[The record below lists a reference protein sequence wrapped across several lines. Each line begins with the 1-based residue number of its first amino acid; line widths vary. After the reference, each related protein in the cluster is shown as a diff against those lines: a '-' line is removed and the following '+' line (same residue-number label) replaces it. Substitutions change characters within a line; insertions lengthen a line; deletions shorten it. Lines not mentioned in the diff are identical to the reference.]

1 MNNENKFK
9 DKVVLITGAGRGIGK
24 ALAIGFAK
32 AGAKVACLARSIE
45 EISKVVEEIHSF
57 KGDSIALKC
66 DVTNLTSIELA
77 TKEVFYY
84 FGRLDIVF
92 VNAGVNSI
100 RALVGDDDPDL
111 WRQTI
116 EVNLIGAYYTIRSC
130 IPYLKKCGGGRII
143 SIGSGRGRRGDIMGT
158 SYACSKAGLWM
169 LVRTVAEELR
179 PFNITINELIPGPVI
194 TGMNENFNENI
205 DAIFTNGIEWIKQP
219 DDVLPLAFFI
229 ASQPLNGPTAQSFSL
244 ARREL

>member
-1 MNNENKFK
+1 MSNENQFK
-9 DKVVLITGAGRGIGK
+9 DKVVLVTGAGRGIGK
-24 ALAIGFAK
+24 ALAIGFARV
-32 AGAKVACLARSIE
+32 GAKVACLARSSD
-45 EISKVVEEIHSF
+45 EILRVVEEIHSL
-57 KGDSIALKC
+57 KGVGLAVKC
-66 DVTNLTSIELA
+66 DVTDLASIEQA
-77 TKEVFYY
+77 TKEVFDC
-84 FGRLDIVF
+84 FGGLDIVF

-130 IPYLKKCGGGRII
+130 IPYLKKSGGGRII
-143 SIGSGRGRRGDIMGT
+143 SIGSGRGRRGDILGT

-179 PFNITINELIPGPVI
+179 PFNITVNELIPGPVI
-194 TGMNENFNENI
+194 TEMNKKFNENI
-205 DAIFTNGIEWIKQP
+205 DAIFTDGIEWIKQP
-219 DDVLPLAFFI
+219 DDILPLAFFI